1 MYRYTDNHLYHDTL
15 IEYIRPIKR
24 RRIKL
29 NIELNIVS
37 FFIDF
42 FLGTYKDS
50 SFTMDWF
57 YIYLHRTFSDL
68 LTFKFF
74 GQSEVLS
81 DQFHVCFF

>member
-1 MYRYTDNHLYHDTL
+1 MYRYTENHLHHDTL

-42 FLGTYKDS
+42 ILGTYKDS
-50 SFTMDWF
+50 SFTMD
-57 YIYLHRTFSDL
+57 
-68 LTFKFF
+68 
-74 GQSEVLS
+74 
-81 DQFHVCFF
+81 